1 MTNTEHTPGPIDEQ
15 CTRCLAPVTNPV
27 WLIHRTSTGTYHTEE
42 QAGREGWLHSDDDQG
57 GFPFG
62 SCCARI
68 EAKEER

>member
-1 MTNTEHTPGPIDEQ
+1 
-15 CTRCLAPVTNPV
+15 
-27 WLIHRTSTGTYHTEE
+27 GTYHTEE